1 MPKIELYELAPTRSA
16 RVRWVVKEAQ
26 LTYTSLGNQVETS
39 GSDAVSKFTRWANC
53 PLRESMASL
62 CLNLPP

>member
-1 MPKIELYELAPTRSA
+1 MPKIELYELAPTQFA

-26 LTYTSLGNQVETS
+26 LTYTSLGNPLKPA
-39 GSDAVSKFTRWANC
+39 AVMRLSKFTRWANC

-62 CLNLPP
+62 V